1 MPDQGNELMSS
12 QLPFTDLPEGTVT
25 FLFTDIEGS
34 TELLKQLRD
43 QYKVVLGEHRELLR
57 ATFDKWDGREVD
69 TQGDAFFV
77 AFPRATDAV
86 NAAVEIQKALAGR
99 DWPEG
104 VEVRIRMGLHTG
116 EPWVAKEGYVG
127 MDVHRAARIAH
138 VGHGGQVLLSES
150 TMALVQDDLPKN
162 VRLKDLGNHRLKDL
176 RRPRK
181 IHQLV
186 ISELPSDFPPLKSL
200 DAHPHNLPVQP
211 TPLIGREEELQ
222 NAQDLLLDP
231 QVRLLTLTGPG
242 GIGKTRLGLQL
253 AASVTD
259 HFHDGVFYVPLTP
272 ITRTELVIPT
282 IAHTVGVRELGEE
295 PILETLIRS
304 IESQEILF
312 LLDNFEHLMRAA
324 SNVGQILEWC
334 PQIKILVTS
343 REVLHLRWEYEF
355 LVKPLALPETL
366 VESPLEQL
374 SRSPAANLFIQRA
387 RSVERDFKL
396 TGENALAVGGICER
410 LEGLPLAIELAA
422 ARVKF
427 LPPQAMLKRLTDTNA
442 GSSLGLLKGGAR
454 DAPERHRTL
463 YATIDWSYQLLSSKE
478 QQLFQSLSVF
488 SGGFSLQAA
497 EKVCCFPDGEVTAN
511 LDRSSEF
518 DVIEG
523 IASLLDKSLIRQERF
538 GADPRYAMLE
548 MIREHALWK
557 AKESGQEGEIRQ
569 RHAHYFLNLAE
580 EAKDQLQGPDQSV
593 WLERLEK
600 DVNNLRSALRWF
612 LERAQDNDEFRGEAE
627 RAGLRMASAL
637 VLFWDT
643 HGYITE
649 GHRWLSEMLGIS
661 EVASRER
668 VDALIGLACFAM
680 RLSGVTDVLQYY
692 EDGLTLAR
700 SLGYTTGMAQALD
713 GLAYTHQLGGS
724 DDALVQDLHSE
735 SLQLWRQLGDQRGIA
750 SALGPLAHRAA
761 ARYEFDE
768 ATALFNESL
777 SLFQEVGDQRE
788 VAGALWNLG
797 QIELRRGRYV
807 KSTDLFNQSLEL
819 YRDLKDTHGIATQLR
834 CLAEVERAQGNLEKA
849 HALFEEGLEDFR
861 AMGDISCAAIS
872 LLGLGRVAF
881 NRGDPEA
888 AISYIEESL
897 KLSREAGI
905 RHDVAD
911 DLISLGLAELE
922 YGDQVSAENRFR
934 EGLILAKEL
943 DSQEHISASLEGIAR
958 LSAVRKNFKCAA
970 QLFSAAAKLRESL
983 GIPVPPIDRAEIE
996 KWNAIIHEELD
1007 QVTLD
1012 SAQQEGRSISI
1023 EQAVELAMES
1033 QKE

>member
-1 MPDQGNELMSS
+1 MSS
-12 QLPFTDLPEGTVT
+12 QLPITDLPEGTVT

-43 QYKVVLGEHRELLR
+43 QYKVVLVEHRELLR
-57 ATFDKWDGREVD
+57 AAFDKWGGREVD

-77 AFPRATDAV
+77 AFPRAADAMSAV
-86 NAAVEIQKALAGR
+86 VEIQRALAVHN
-99 DWPEG
+99 WPEG
-104 VEVRIRMGLHTG
+104 VEVRVRMGLHTG

-150 TMALVQDDLPKN
+150 TTALVQDDLPDGIS
-162 VRLKDLGNHRLKDL
+162 LKDLGRHRLKDL
-176 RRPRK
+176 RRSRH

-186 ISELPSDFPPLKSL
+186 ISGLISDFPPLKSL

-211 TPLIGREEELQ
+211 TPLIGREEELRT
-222 NAQDLLLDP
+222 AEDLLLQP
-231 QVRLLTLTGPG
+231 EVRLLTLTGPG
-242 GIGKTRLGLQL
+242 GVGKTRMGLQL
-253 AASVTD
+253 AAALSD
-259 HFHDGVFYVPLTP
+259 QFSEGVFYVPLTP

-282 IAHTVGVRELGEE
+282 IAQTVGVRELGDE
-295 PILETLIRS
+295 PILETLIRN
-304 IESQEILF
+304 IEGQRILF
-312 LLDNFEHLMRAA
+312 LLDNFEHLMSAA
-324 SNVGQILEWC
+324 SSVSQLLERC
-334 PQIKILVTS
+334 PHIKILVTS
-343 REVLHLRWEYEF
+343 REVLHLRWENEF

-366 VESPLEQL
+366 IESPLEQL
-374 SRSPAANLFIQRA
+374 SRSSAANLFVQRA
-387 RSVERDFKL
+387 RAVERDFTL

-427 LPPQAMLKRLTDTNA
+427 LPPQAMLRRLTDTNG

-463 YATIDWSYQLLSSKE
+463 YATIDWSYQLLSPKE
-478 QQLFQSLSVF
+478 QNLFQSLSVF

-518 DVIEG
+518 DVMEG

-548 MIREHALWK
+548 MIREHALMK
-557 AKESGQEGEIRQ
+557 VKESGQEGEIRL
-569 RHAHYFLNLAE
+569 RHAHYFLALAE
-580 EAKDQLQGPDQSV
+580 EAKDQLQGPDQSI

-612 LERAQDNDEFRGEAE
+612 LERAQDKDEFQDEAE
-627 RAGLRMASAL
+627 KAGLRMASAL

-643 HGYITE
+643 HGYLTE

-661 EVASRER
+661 EVACEER

-680 RLSGVTDVLQYY
+680 RLSGVSDVLQYY
-692 EDGLTLAR
+692 EEGLNLAR

-713 GLAYTHQLGGS
+713 GLAYAHQLAGA
-724 DDALVQDLHSE
+724 DDAMVQDLHSE

-750 SALGPLAHRAA
+750 SALGPLAHRAS

-768 ATALFNESL
+768 AKTLFSESL

-788 VAGALWNLG
+788 IAGALWNLG
-797 QIELRRGRYV
+797 QIELRRGMYE
-807 KSTDLFNQSLEL
+807 KCTDLFNQSLDI
-819 YRDLKDTHGIATQLR
+819 YQSLKDTHGIATQLR

-849 HALFEEGLEDFR
+849 HALYEESLEDFR
-861 AMGDISCAAIS
+861 AMGDKNCACNS

-897 KLSREAGI
+897 KLSREVGV
-905 RHDVAD
+905 RHEVAEA
-911 DLISLGLAELE
+911 LNILGLAELE
-922 YGDQVSAENRFR
+922 YGDQASAEDHFR
-934 EGLILAKEL
+934 EGLILAQEL
-943 DSQEHISASLEGIAR
+943 DSKKRISDSLGGIAR
-958 LSAVRKNFKCAA
+958 LSVVREDYKRAA
-970 QLFSAAAKLRESL
+970 QLLSAAAKLRDSL
-983 GIPVPPIDRAEIE
+983 GIPVPPIDQAEID
-996 KWNAIIHEELD
+996 KWSAILHEELD

-1012 SAQQEGRSISI
+1012 SAQQEGSSISI
-1023 EQAVELAMES
+1023 EQAIELAMES
-1033 QKE
+1033 QKG

>member
-1 MPDQGNELMSS
+1 MTSH
-12 QLPFTDLPEGTVT
+12 LPFVDLPEGTVT

-43 QYKVVLGEHRELLR
+43 QYKVLLGEHRDILR
-57 ATFDKWDGREVD
+57 AAFEKWGGREVD

-86 NAAVEIQKALAGR
+86 NAAADIQRALAVHG
-99 DWPEG
+99 WPEG
-104 VEVRIRMGLHTG
+104 VEVQVRMGLHTG
-116 EPWVAKEGYVG
+116 EPWIAEEGYVG

-150 TMALVQDDLPKN
+150 TTALVRDDLPYGIS
-162 VRLKDLGNHRLKDL
+162 LKDLGSHRLKDL
-176 RRPRK
+176 RRSRH
-181 IHQLV
+181 IHQLA
-186 ISELPSDFPPLKSL
+186 ISGLISDFPPLKSL
-200 DAHPHNLPVQP
+200 DAHPHNLPIQP
-211 TPLIGREEELQ
+211 TPLIGREEELRK
-222 NAQDLLLDP
+222 AQDLLLGP
-231 QVRLLTLTGPG
+231 EVRLLTLTGPG

-253 AASVTD
+253 AAGLSE
-259 HFHDGVFYVPLTP
+259 HFPDGVFFVPLTP

-282 IAHTVGVRELGEE
+282 IAQTAGVRELGDE

-304 IESQEILF
+304 IESQRILF
-312 LLDNFEHLMRAA
+312 LLDNFEHLMPAV
-324 SNVGQILEWC
+324 SNVGQLLERC
-334 PQIKILVTS
+334 LHIKILVTS

-355 LVKPLALPETL
+355 LVNPLALPETL
-366 VESPLEQL
+366 IESPLEQL
-374 SRSPAANLFIQRA
+374 SRSPAANLFVQRA
-387 RSVERDFKL
+387 RAVERDFTL

-427 LPPQAMLKRLTDTNA
+427 LPPQAMLRRLTDTDG
-442 GSSLGLLKGGAR
+442 GSSLGLLRGGAR
-454 DAPERHRTL
+454 DLPERHRTL
-463 YATIDWSYQLLSSKE
+463 YATIDWSYQLLSPKE
-478 QQLFQSLSVF
+478 QNLFQNLSVF
-488 SGGFSLQAA
+488 SGGFSLQAV

-511 LDRSSEF
+511 LDKSSEF
-518 DVIEG
+518 DVMEG
-523 IASLLDKSLIRQERF
+523 TASLLDKSLIRQESF
-538 GADPRYAMLE
+538 VADPRYAMLE
-548 MIREHALWK
+548 MIREYAMMK
-557 AKESGQEGEIRQ
+557 MKESGQEREIRR
-569 RHAHYFLNLAE
+569 RHAHYFLTLAE

-612 LERAQDNDEFRGEAE
+612 LERTQDEDEFRGEAE
-627 RAGLRMASAL
+627 KAGLRMASAL

-643 HGYITE
+643 HGYLTE
-649 GHRWLSEMLGIS
+649 GQRWLSEMLGIS
-661 EVASRER
+661 DVACKER

-680 RLSGVTDVLQYY
+680 RLSGISDVLQYY
-692 EDGLTLAR
+692 EEGLTLAR

-713 GLAYTHQLGGS
+713 GLAYIHQLGGA
-724 DDALVQDLHSE
+724 DDAMVQDLHSE

-761 ARYEFDE
+761 ARYEFDK
-768 ATALFNESL
+768 ATTLFSESL
-777 SLFQEVGDQRE
+777 FLFQEVGDQRE

-797 QIELRRGRYV
+797 QIELRRGRYE
-807 KSTDLFNQSLEL
+807 KSTDLLNQSLEL

-849 HALFEEGLEDFR
+849 HALYEEGLADFR
-861 AMGDISCAAIS
+861 AMGDISCAANS

-881 NRGDPEA
+881 NRGDPEG

-905 RHDVAD
+905 RHEVAD
-911 DLISLGLAELE
+911 ALIILGLAELE
-922 YGDQVSAENRFR
+922 YGDKASAEDHFR
-934 EGLILAKEL
+934 EGLILAQEL
-943 DSQEHISASLEGIAR
+943 DNKEHISASLEGIAR
-958 LSAVRKNFKCAA
+958 LLVMREDYKRAA
-970 QLFSAAAKLRESL
+970 QLFSAVAKLRESL

-1007 QVTLD
+1007 QATLD
-1012 SAQQEGRSISI
+1012 RAQQEGSSISI
-1023 EQAVELAMES
+1023 EKAIELAMES